1 MPFTI
6 LSYYVVAQTGYI
18 DVVTERKLVAG
29 IPIYAQ
35 GQRVEVELNFIDG
48 AVAGCRATLWSNCQ

>member
-48 AVAGCRATLWSNCQ
+48 AVAGCRATL